1 MFLSYLFL
9 FLHCTSTMCRPSV
22 PELYVPVPEL
32 LAVDV
37 KGAGLVL
44 LSYLFLLLICSAAP
58 PICVGLVFLS

>member
-1 MFLSYLFL
+1 
-9 FLHCTSTMCRPSV
+9 MCRPSV